1 MPRATLSIHPERR
14 ETPGAVRYA
23 FDLRYSGSTRRELI
37 FYEFA
42 HDPALAPVE
51 HFDGVLC
58 AVIFHAMAERRDVR
72 LHGPATGAILLNL
85 NEYQLA
91 WSRWLPDLYQPVE
104 IDVESVIDGDPPT
117 MGRSISAFS
126 GGVDSSF
133 TLLRNSRYASQ
144 PHYAVDTALLVHGFD
159 VTLSNSGALHELI
172 DRTRPIRE
180 AAGAQLVIAKTNS
193 KELRLQNWTHSHAA
207 QIAACMHLLSS
218 DFASG
223 LVGSGKSYE
232 ALVLRWGSNPVTDHL
247 LSGGALKIVH
257 DGAGFSRTE
266 KVAFLST
273 SSAALQS
280 LKVCWQGRHQ
290 GRNCGECE
298 KCVRTQLNLLA
309 AGVADA
315 PCFDSPLDLR
325 RIPQIPIWDDWQIT
339 ELGSIVSFAER
350 RNIDAEWLHLLRNRI
365 GRGKSSRTLKQLMKR
380 SLAKAGLLGAIRDVR
395 ARLTGLIT

>member
-14 ETPGAVRYA
+14 ETPDAVRYE

-42 HDPALAPVE
+42 HDAALAPVE
-51 HFDGVLC
+51 NFDGILC
-58 AVIFHAMAERRDVR
+58 AVVLHAMAEGRDVH

-85 NEYQLA
+85 HEFQLA
-91 WSRWLPDLYQPVE
+91 WSRWLPDLYQPVG
-104 IDVESVIDGDPPT
+104 IDVESVVDRVPPPR
-117 MGRSISAFS
+117 GRSIAAFS

-133 TLLRNSRYASQ
+133 TLLRNSRHASH
-144 PHYAVDTALLVHGFD
+144 PHYAVDTVLLVHGFD
-159 VTLSNSGALHELI
+159 VTLSNSGALRELI

-180 AAGAQLVIAKTNS
+180 AAGAQLVVVKTNS
-193 KELRLQNWTHSHAA
+193 KELRLQNWAHSHAA
-207 QIAACMHLLSS
+207 QIAACMHLLSWE
-218 DFASG
+218 FANG

-273 SSAALQS
+273 SPAALQS

-309 AGVADA
+309 AGVADS

-325 RIPQIPIWDDWQIT
+325 RIPQIPIWDDWQIS

-350 RNIDAEWLHLLRNRI
+350 RNIDAEWLHLLRHRI
-365 GRGKSSRTLKQLMKR
+365 GRGKNSMTLKQMTKR
-380 SLAKAGLLGAIRDVR
+380 SLSKAGLLGTFRDVR
-395 ARLTGLIT
+395 AKLASLMA